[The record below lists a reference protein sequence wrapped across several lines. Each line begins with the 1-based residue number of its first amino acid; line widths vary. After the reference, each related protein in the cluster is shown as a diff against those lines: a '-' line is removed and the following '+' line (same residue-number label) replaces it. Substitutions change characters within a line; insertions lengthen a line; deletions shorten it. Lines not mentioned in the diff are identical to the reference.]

1 MHGASFVTSLD
12 FPIDDESATATF
24 DRNELAALVGRP
36 ALTVPPAPRRLAP
49 IPPPLPTVL
58 RKRIAFG
65 DDDWLA
71 SLPAESR
78 AVLEAAAMPARPWPY
93 AERIAGAVCTPIE

>member
-1 MHGASFVTSLD
+1 VTSRDSELD
-12 FPIDDESATATF
+12 ELCPTSTF
-24 DRNELAALVGRP
+24 DRSEVLAALVGRP
-36 ALTVPPAPRRLAP
+36 GLTVPPAPAPRRLAP
-49 IPPPLPTVL
+49 IPPPLPFVL

-65 DDDWLA
+65 DDEWLA

>member
-1 MHGASFVTSLD
+1 MTPHDLD
-12 FPIDDESATATF
+12 IDDDSPTIAF
-24 DRNELAALVGRP
+24 RP
-36 ALTVPPAPRRLAP
+36 DLEGLRVPPPPPRRMAP
-49 IPPPLPTVL
+49 IPPPLPVAL

-65 DDDWLA
+65 DEDWLA

-93 AERIAGAVCTPIE
+93 AERIPGAVCTPIE